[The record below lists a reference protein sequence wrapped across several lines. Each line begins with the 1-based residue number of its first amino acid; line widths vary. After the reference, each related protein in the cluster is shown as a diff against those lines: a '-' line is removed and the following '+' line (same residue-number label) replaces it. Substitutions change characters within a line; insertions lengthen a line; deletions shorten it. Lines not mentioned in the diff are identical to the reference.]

1 MTSAAPTPADVP
13 KQGSRK
19 LATLVLAVLVL
30 GGIFLLPLPDPLQRG
45 GNLIELTSNGK
56 TCLAI
61 LAFAV
66 SVETEGFNLNTI
78 GIILMIVGG
87 IGALLTLVA
96 LSVPR
101 REERT
106 EYVKQDV
113 DLDSRDR

>member
-1 MTSAAPTPADVP
+1 
-13 KQGSRK
+13 
-19 LATLVLAVLVL
+19 
-30 GGIFLLPLPDPLQRG
+30 
-45 GNLIELTSNGK
+45 
-56 TCLAI
+56 
-61 LAFAV
+61 V

-113 DLDSRDR
+113 DLDARDR